1 MSSLFLELVKYID
14 LPTDINILES
24 PPTNQLPAN
33 KPCRNIPLQ
42 TYKLTSSR
50 NTAQLSN
57 QPYSNDHPYVAPI
70 TRASWLT
77 SLPTNDSST
86 DTAIDTD
93 PRKVILLELSILNG
107 SGLESYCPGDSIGIY
122 TPNPIHL
129 VKEIINKLSIYHN
142 TIDNIHIDEYTEV
155 RSVCL
160 PAGICKAHEQCLS
173 LLEII
178 SYRYVWYLPF
188 VYICAMLTGIC
199 YALLIHNKSWL
210 HTPIYTGLFVCKLV
224 LIYYFTYT
232 YSYRVD
238 LVGPPKKLALIPL
251 IEYCQDS
258 TDKIALQW
266 LLSKGLC
273 IYYAFVYVPI
283 AL

>member
-1 MSSLFLELVKYID
+1 MSSLFLDLVKYID
-14 LPTDINILES
+14 LPSDINLLEL

-50 NTAQLSN
+50 NAEITAQLSN
-57 QPYSNDHPYVAPI
+57 QPYSNDHPYLAPI

-77 SLPTNDSST
+77 SLPTNDSSIT
-86 DTAIDTD
+86 PTIDTD

-178 SYRYVWYLPF
+178 SYRYVCYLQF
-188 VYICAMLTGIC
+188 LYLHNLCTCMLRGIS
-199 YALLIHNKSWL
+199 I
-210 HTPIYTGLFVCKLV
+210 
-224 LIYYFTYT
+224 
-232 YSYRVD
+232 
-238 LVGPPKKLALIPL
+238 
-251 IEYCQDS
+251 
-258 TDKIALQW
+258 
-266 LLSKGLC
+266 
-273 IYYAFVYVPI
+273 
-283 AL
+283 